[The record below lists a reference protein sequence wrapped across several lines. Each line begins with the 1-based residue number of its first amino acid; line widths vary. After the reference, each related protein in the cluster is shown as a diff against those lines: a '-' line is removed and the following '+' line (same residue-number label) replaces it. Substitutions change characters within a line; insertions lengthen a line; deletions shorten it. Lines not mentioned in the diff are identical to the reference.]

1 MLWGRIPMARVAVGS
16 FLHEA
21 GCRQGAPC
29 PPTVARGLPAS
40 RGGAKRVEAEKEN
53 GMGLFVQFYNTGQQC
68 L

>member
-1 MLWGRIPMARVAVGS
+1 MARVAVGS
-16 FLHEA
+16 FLREA